1 MSQKD
6 FTLIFLV
13 LSLILISCGGSASN
27 VGASTETINN
37 VEQELDNASDIE
49 RNLDEIIA
57 ELHMEIKQL
66 KSDLDYQNEIT
77 TKLDDNALIWSNP
90 FRIYNKEIVLENGS
104 SVFGKI
110 IYQDTDVMKV
120 ETLIGKLII
129 DRNTIVRVVNQI
141 NYSNN
146 NSSSE
151 KVIDNNYD
159 SNQDNSGL
167 DLIQQRIES
176 QSAKLILLGDIKEE
190 KNASGNTIL
199 KGEVK
204 NIGNKR
210 ADFSKV
216 IFTFRINW
224 QGDTESRTTFVKG
237 APNTFDD
244 TGISSDNS
252 LTPHSVGNFEL
263 IIPKDLEFIGYSYEI
278 NWTQY

>member
-1 MSQKD
+1 MSQKN

>member
-1 MSQKD
+1 MSQKN

-167 DLIQQRIES
+167 DLIQQRMES